1 MDLSYLINFFLK
13 NRINR
18 RVFSYLARRD
28 KKGGSILENLFT
40 FYTKKR
46 RLSLITKLKL
56 FPFYIF
62 LEVGRIILN
71 QTRKE
76 VKKKLSD
83 PLFQHGIALT
93 MRSVGKYGLT
103 KPQIFT
109 APPVVVW
116 NFTNMCN
123 LKCKHC
129 YQNAGKKLPEE
140 LSLAKR
146 LNIVD
151 QLARED
157 IFAIAYSGGEPLMDK
172 DLWKVIEA
180 GAKHGLYQSV
190 ATNGTLISPDVAKK
204 MRDAGVNYVE
214 ISLDSTKPE
223 IHDQFRGVP
232 GFWKKAVKGIE
243 NTVAQGG
250 FDIGIASTITKL
262 NFEELEELIQFSKS
276 LGANKFYAFNFI
288 PTGRGKKIVDTDLT
302 PEQRERMLNI
312 LYDHYEKEDMICMT
326 TSPQYGRVATMR
338 GNLGKIPAAHRKIP
352 TSHYS
357 EAKGEKAK
365 ILAEFIGGCG
375 VGRAYCSIQPD
386 GIVTPCVFIPLPVGD
401 LKLKSFYQI
410 WHNSPI
416 LKEFRTRDDL
426 EGHCGICEYRAVC
439 GGCRA
444 RAYGY
449 FGNYKAAD
457 PGCINNKEIF
467 LKLKKENLK
476 LTIS

>member
-18 RVFSYLARRD
+18 GVFSYLARRD
-28 KKGGSILENLFT
+28 KKGRSILEDLFAL
-40 FYTKKR
+40 YTKKR
-46 RLSLITKLKL
+46 RLNLTTKLKL
-56 FPFYIF
+56 LPFYAF
-62 LEVGRIILN
+62 LEIGRIIFN

-76 VKKKLSD
+76 LKEKLSN

-129 YQNAGKKLPEE
+129 YQDAGEKLPEE
-140 LSLAKR
+140 FNLAKR
-146 LNIVD
+146 LDIIN
-151 QLARED
+151 QLVRED
-157 IFAIAYSGGEPLMDK
+157 IFSIAYSGGEPLMDK
-172 DLWKVIEA
+172 DLWKVIET
-180 GAKHGLYQSV
+180 GTTNGLYQSI

-204 MRDAGVNYVE
+204 MGDVGVNYVE

-223 IHDQFRGVP
+223 THDQFRGVP

-243 NTVAQGG
+243 NAVAQGG
-250 FDIGIASTITKL
+250 FDVGVASVITQF
-262 NFEELEELIQFSKS
+262 NFEELEELIQFSKNI
-276 LGANKFYAFNFI
+276 GANKFYAFNFI
-288 PTGRGKKIVDTDLT
+288 PTGRGKNIIDVDLT
-302 PEQRERMLNI
+302 PEQREKMLNI
-312 LYDHYEKEDMICMT
+312 LYDYYEKEDIICMT
-326 TSPQYGRVATMR
+326 TSPQYGRVAMMR
-338 GNLGKIPAAHRKIP
+338 GNLGKIP

-357 EAKGEKAK
+357 EAKGKKAK
-365 ILAEFIGGCG
+365 IMAEFIGGCG

-386 GIVTPCVFIPLPVGD
+386 GIITPCVFMPIPVGD
-401 LKLKSFYQI
+401 LKLESFHQI

-416 LKEFRTRDDL
+416 LKELRTREDL
-426 EGHCGICEYRAVC
+426 EEHCGVCEYRAVC

-444 RAYGY
+444 RAYSY

-476 LTIS
+476 STIS